1 MSLLLTDRQKS
12 DLNNAIFDYLSSQS
26 EVFTQSALVFKQ
38 EAGIVNAD
46 PSAKGLL
53 AKKWISVVRLQK
65 KIMEL
70 EVKLEQAHRSEGGVD
85 AAAVAVT
92 AIGISGDIRQL
103 PKPPA
108 KHCLTGHRLSV
119 TALATH
125 PVYSLLASGS
135 EDCTIRLW
143 DHETA
148 QYERTLK
155 GHTGPVTSVAFDS
168 KGLLLASSSADMSAK
183 LWDMSSYACTK
194 TFKGHDHTV
203 SSVLFLPGD
212 DRLATCSRDQT
223 IKLWDLSSGYC
234 VRTFSGHTDWVKCVS
249 ISVDGVYIAS
259 GSSDQSIMI
268 WELASGKL
276 VQVLIIVFP
285 LAKVSADESLPLLLI
300 QTLRGHEHVVEAVSY
315 GRKPVDAATIV
326 ALSSPV
332 RSEIMVSSLALLLHQ
347 AFIHHTSS
355 MHVLLE

>member
-26 EVFTQSALVFKQ
+26 EVFNQSALVFKQ
-38 EAGIVNAD
+38 EAGIDNAD

-85 AAAVAVT
+85 DAVAVS

-183 LWDMSSYACTK
+183 LWDMSSFACTK

-234 VRTFSGHTDWVKCVS
+234 VRTFTGHTDWVKCIS

-276 VQVLIIVFP
+276 VQVLIIVFS
-285 LAKVSADESLPLLLI
+285 LAKVSVCL
-300 QTLRGHEHVVEAVSY
+300 
-315 GRKPVDAATIV
+315 
-326 ALSSPV
+326 
-332 RSEIMVSSLALLLHQ
+332 
-347 AFIHHTSS
+347 
-355 MHVLLE
+355 